1 VIVERLA
8 ELGYPFEVPEARN
21 GRFSQ
26 AVRAGDLVFVSG
38 QLPVLR
44 DEEIKGKVGTDVS
57 FELAQRAAE
66 LCTYNCLRAF
76 ATVADID
83 SIDHVVK
90 VFGMVNVGD
99 GFDDT
104 SGVINASSAFLRN
117 VLGERGW
124 HARSAVGMVIP
135 ANWAVEIEMIL
146 SVSGP

>member
-1 VIVERLA
+1 
-8 ELGYPFEVPEARN
+8 
-21 GRFSQ
+21 
-26 AVRAGDLVFVSG
+26 
-38 QLPVLR
+38 
-44 DEEIKGKVGTDVS
+44 
-57 FELAQRAAE
+57 
-66 LCTYNCLRAF
+66 
-76 ATVADID
+76 
-83 SIDHVVK
+83 VK

-146 SVSGP
+146 SVSGS